1 MSTPTLDWTVMIYV
15 AAPDRS
21 LFTPAILLPDKLQ
34 EIGSSDRVHVVLQ
47 IDTFALPARR
57 FFVNVAGQLPRLVPA
72 NIAPVQ
78 NTGSVKTFVDFVSWV
93 KENHPAKHYLVI
105 FNGHAVGVQDFPGD
119 ESAGELDNVAVAAA
133 PSGALNI
140 PAVAAAPSEI
150 ATNLLT
156 VTSLVPDNNPRD
168 ALTSRELKDALDQA
182 CKKLEVNRI
191 DLVGFDACLMSM
203 VEIATQIQQSATLMV
218 GSEQTIPSNGWPY
231 PEIIKGL
238 IDNAGLAPRPLGEL
252 IVDEYLKFYGTP
264 PDKEQAAAEIENLS
278 AAPTID
284 LRQQIVKKLEAFEAD
299 LKVKGNVMLA
309 VCNLSQSANLSQAIS
324 KLIPPLRQC
333 LAISELRLAVL
344 KARFDS
350 QFFFVNDFVDV
361 FSFCSRLS
369 ETLAAAPFT
378 TGCANNATLCEEVKT
393 ACQEIMDA
401 IHKDDGTGFVAKSGI
416 TFPEQSDIQGARG
429 VSIYFPLI
437 LPLYRELEF
446 SKETLW
452 DDFLQDYMTTFFF
465 QPGSTPVVASLSG
478 LSMDGNGS
486 KPKGGNNV
494 MSSNSVSAAAAA
506 RTPCLVLSE
515 GTKITDKATGLT
527 KELTG
532 MSIVDITPEP
542 KVHVPEG
549 TDVLVPGNPGVKAI
563 TGTEVKASS
572 GTELKAGVGQ
582 GPAKPLLEMAVPAC
596 TLREL
601 TTANA
606 DTDFTDGASIVASEN
621 APIVVV
627 NVVFVTAPL
636 P

>member
-34 EIGSSDRVHVVLQ
+34 AIGSSDRVHVVLQ
-47 IDTFALPARR
+47 IDTFALPASR

-105 FNGHAVGVQDFPGD
+105 FNGHAQGVQDFPGD
-119 ESAGELDNVAVAAA
+119 ESESELDNVAAAAA
-133 PSGALNI
+133 PSGILNN
-140 PAVAAAPSEI
+140 PAVAAVPSGVLVNLAI
-150 ATNLLT
+150 A
-156 VTSLVPDNNPRD
+156 SLVPDTRD

-182 CKKLEVNRI
+182 CKKLEVDRI
-191 DLVGFDACLMSM
+191 DIVGFDACLMSM
-203 VEIATQIQQSATLMV
+203 VEIGMQIQQSARFMV

-231 PEIIKGL
+231 PEIVKGL
-238 IDNAGLAPRPLGEL
+238 IDNAGLEPRPLGEL

-264 PDKEQAAAEIENLS
+264 PDKEQAAAEIETLS
-278 AAPTID
+278 VAPTID
-284 LRQQIVKKLEAFEAD
+284 LRQQIVKRLEAFEAD

-309 VCNLSQSANLSQAIS
+309 VCDLSQSPKLSQAIGH
-324 KLIPPLRQC
+324 LIPPIRQC
-333 LAISELRLAVL
+333 LAIPELRLAVL

-350 QFFFVNDFVDV
+350 QFFFVNDFVDI
-361 FSFCSRLS
+361 FSFCFRLS
-369 ETLAAAPFT
+369 ETLAAEPFT
-378 TGCANNATLCEEVKT
+378 TASASQPALCQQVET

-416 TFPEQSDIQGARG
+416 TFPEQSDIQSARG

-452 DDFLQDYMTTFFF
+452 DDFLQDYMSKFFF
-465 QPGSTPVVASLSG
+465 QPDSISVVASLSN
-478 LSMDGNGS
+478 LSVDGNGS

-506 RTPCLVLSE
+506 RTPCLMLSE

-532 MSIVDITPEP
+532 MSVVDITPEP

-549 TDVLVPGNPGVKAI
+549 TDVKIPGEPGIKAI

-572 GTELKAGVGQ
+572 GTELKAGVG
-582 GPAKPLLEMAVPAC
+582 PAKPLLEMVVPAC

-601 TTANA
+601 TTVNA
-606 DTDFTDGASIVASEN
+606 DTDFADGASIVAIEN
-621 APIVVV
+621 APIFVV
-627 NVVFVTAPL
+627 NVVFVRAPL